1 MHCSSNYIY
10 YLCKRAMLQEAHFKP
25 GRCSERHQKIAHN
38 NFLSYHKNLG
48 KTGDTHL
55 YILYIL
61 IYNINDVYCLVPL
74 PCSKNYKG
82 CSPKLDI

>member
-1 MHCSSNYIY
+1 
-10 YLCKRAMLQEAHFKP
+10 MLQGAHFKP
-25 GRCSERHQKIAHN
+25 WRCSERHQKFACN
-38 NFLSYHKNLG
+38 NLLSQLKIFG

-61 IYNINDVYCLVPL
+61 IYNTNDVYCLVPL
-74 PCSKNYKG
+74 PYGETYKG

>member
-1 MHCSSNYIY
+1 
-10 YLCKRAMLQEAHFKP
+10 MLGKTP
-25 GRCSERHQKIAHN
+25 KIAYN
-38 NFLSYHKNLG
+38 NLLSQLKIFD

-61 IYNINDVYCLVPL
+61 IYNAKDVYCLVPL
-74 PCSKNYKG
+74 PYSETYKG

>member
-1 MHCSSNYIY
+1 
-10 YLCKRAMLQEAHFKP
+10 MLQEAHFKP

-38 NFLSYHKNLG
+38 NLLSQLKVFG

-61 IYNINDVYCLVPL
+61 IYSTNDVYCLVPL
-74 PCSKNYKG
+74 PYSETYKG